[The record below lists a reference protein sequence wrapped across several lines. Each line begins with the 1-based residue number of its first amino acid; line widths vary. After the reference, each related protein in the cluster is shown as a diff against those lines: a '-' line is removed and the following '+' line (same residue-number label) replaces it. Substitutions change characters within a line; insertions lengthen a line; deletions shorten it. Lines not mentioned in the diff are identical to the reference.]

1 YSKLNAN
8 SLNSVDE
15 NYINHKYVKY
25 CLQSWNDGQLPSILN
40 EIKEKKDM
48 EKLIDNI
55 SKVKTIQ
62 DVLKLYPEPKCFKKL
77 TENKGLLLKTDCDF
91 ILIQFKEN
99 IINCLKENIDD
110 TELLL
115 NVCVTHN
122 KNSTNVQHVCYID
135 KIDLLREAHREF

>member
-1 YSKLNAN
+1 MRDLPSLIIQVFQIAQITPSLRYMTIYHLTMPYDHYERANLVDLYAGLATTPRRIFKEYSKLNAN

-55 SKVKTIQ
+55 S
-62 DVLKLYPEPKCFKKL
+62 
-77 TENKGLLLKTDCDF
+77 N
-91 ILIQFKEN
+91 
-99 IINCLKENIDD
+99 
-110 TELLL
+110 
-115 NVCVTHN
+115 
-122 KNSTNVQHVCYID
+122 NS
-135 KIDLLREAHREF
+135 